1 MNNDPIASWYE
12 VDANDRLLAVSPD
25 WDVFAQANDGPGALS
40 RHVLG
45 RPLLDFLTGDA
56 TRMFIRAVFE
66 ATRVTRQPRTLPYRC
81 DAPDL
86 TRQLE
91 MTVTP
96 LARNALRVEHRLLA
110 SQARQR
116 RAALRALHPH
126 DGGPPRWLRC
136 SQCLRLAMPG
146 PGSPWP
152 DRVLVDDPF
161 EPAAATGPVAPLP
174 VRDLV
179 CPACA
184 AHLSKAGVAGT
195 A

>member
-1 MNNDPIASWYE
+1 MNTDPIASWYE
-12 VDANDRLLAVSPD
+12 VDAADRLQAVSSD
-25 WDVFAQANDGPGALS
+25 WDVFARANDGPGALS
-40 RHVLG
+40 RRVLG
-45 RPLLDFLTGDA
+45 QPLLDFLTGDA

-66 ATRVTRQPRTLPYRC
+66 ATRLTRRPRTLPYRC

-96 LARNALRVEHRLLA
+96 LARGALRVEHRLLA
-110 SQARQR
+110 SQPRQR
-116 RAALRALHPH
+116 RLALQAQHPH
-126 DGGPPRWLRC
+126 EAGPPRWLRC

-152 DRVLVDDPF
+152 DRVLVDDPI
-161 EPAAATGPVAPLP
+161 EPAVAAGPIAPLP

-184 AHLSKAGVAGT
+184 ARLSTG
-195 A
+195 